1 MVWNLN
7 TPRTHPSNCRHL
19 AKIQEYSCEEG
30 AFNLAASQGQSV
42 AWVADPR
49 KGDLHFCEILPR
61 SQRDL
66 PHGGQP
72 LPSPWGIVT
81 MWLSTAI
88 DCPHSKEAGG
98 QLPPLISHCKQ
109 NLISGLSVSYS
120 SGEKRKK
127 KTKKTS
133 STLLLN
139 LPPDF
144 FPLLCYQHWEE
155 FSVLVPPLPHFP
167 FIQLEHSGICLLPPT
182 LPLVHQ

>member
-127 KTKKTS
+127 KQKKLPQLCFSTYLLISFLSSATNTGRSSLCWCLHFLTS
-133 STLLLN
+133 HLFN
-139 LPPDF
+139 
-144 FPLLCYQHWEE
+144 WN
-155 FSVLVPPLPHFP
+155 
-167 FIQLEHSGICLLPPT
+167 ILESAFYPQPSL
-182 LPLVHQ
+182 